1 MVHRYRPF
9 LRVMIMFST
18 RPGGRS
24 AALRVLTFLMTGAAA
39 VGVPDSSL
47 SAQAPASRG
56 TGTSALI
63 GTWRVV
69 RGQVAPWVAPNEA
82 RPDVREWL
90 GQTVRVT
97 ARQVS
102 GPRLLRCAAP
112 KLEATR
118 MPPEGLFQGGLP
130 APAAPAARA
139 LGFSV
144 PPIAGVRLTCDAGL
158 FEFHQPDAQSMLVA
172 VDNVIWTLDKSPGAT
187 AADTTAG
194 GVVQRFLE
202 QHFASDMAYDT
213 TALVAKREWLGDA
226 FAAQL
231 RKYLAMPVSPNE
243 APELDGDPFTDSQEY
258 PTRFSV
264 GAARVVGSR
273 ATVPVRFSDG
283 YRSYRV
289 SYQLLRTSG
298 RWRIDDVSSQNG
310 RSLRALLR
318 SAK

>member
-1 MVHRYRPF
+1 
-9 LRVMIMFST
+9 MFSAG
-18 RPGGRS
+18 PGGRS
-24 AALRVLTFLMTGAAA
+24 AVLRVLSVLTFVLSTGGGVLMPGSSLAAQTRAATGA
-39 VGVPDSSL
+39 
-47 SAQAPASRG
+47 
-56 TGTSALI
+56 GTSALT

-69 RGQVAPWVAPNEA
+69 RGQVAPWVAATEA
-82 RPDVREWL
+82 RPNVREWI

-102 GPRLLRCAAP
+102 GPRVLRCAAP

-130 APAAPAARA
+130 APADVAARA
-139 LGFSV
+139 LGFAT

-158 FEFHQPDAQSMLVA
+158 FEFHQADAQSMLLA

-187 AADTTAG
+187 AADTTPA

-213 TALVAKREWLGDA
+213 SALVAKREWLGEA

-231 RKYLAMPVSPNE
+231 RQYLAMPVSPNE

-264 GAARVVGSR
+264 GAARVVGAR

>member
-1 MVHRYRPF
+1 
-9 LRVMIMFST
+9 MIMLST
-18 RPGGRS
+18 GSGGRS
-24 AALRVLTFLMTGAAA
+24 AILTLLFVATGIVGAALPGSA
-39 VGVPDSSL
+39 L
-47 SAQAPASRG
+47 SAQARASRDAG
-56 TGTSALI
+56 ASALI

-69 RGQVAPWVAPNEA
+69 RGQVAPWVAPAES

-102 GPRLLRCAAP
+102 GPRVLRCAAP

-139 LGFSV
+139 LGFPV

-158 FEFHQPDAQSMLVA
+158 FEFHQPDAQTMLVA

-187 AADTTAG
+187 AADTTAA

-213 TALVAKREWLGDA
+213 SALVAKREWLGDA

-231 RKYLAMPVSPNE
+231 RQYLAMPVSPNE

-264 GAARVVGSR
+264 GAARVVGAR

-289 SYQLLRTSG
+289 SYQLLRASG